1 MVTRKRSQHRYYS
14 ARPSTHMIPVASAP
28 ACTDDV
34 DHAVTFVGKK
44 QSKKK
49 MSQSVK
55 AKYLSPMR
63 NTLNS
68 SLELSLEK
76 GGHGSISNI
85 SKHND
90 CSSKCCGVIG
100 RSSPDSDIEGGRNKS
115 YTYAINPES
124 AKKDTHLRNPKS
136 AGTIIISNGND
147 QRYSQTI
154 YVWYKFLI
162 YLFLKIT

>member
-28 ACTDDV
+28 ACVDDV
-34 DHAVTFVGKK
+34 DHAVTFVSKK

-68 SLELSLEK
+68 SLVLLICFTCEFVNTFTPEFSAT
-76 GGHGSISNI
+76 SF
-85 SKHND
+85 KH
-90 CSSKCCGVIG
+90 
-100 RSSPDSDIEGGRNKS
+100 
-115 YTYAINPES
+115 
-124 AKKDTHLRNPKS
+124 
-136 AGTIIISNGND
+136 
-147 QRYSQTI
+147 
-154 YVWYKFLI
+154 LI
-162 YLFLKIT
+162 TS